1 MENAQR
7 AITIAGGVL
16 IALMVVS
23 LIVFVRGRLS
33 SYENKKLETQENEKV
48 AEFNKR
54 LEAYDS
60 VITGNKMISLV
71 HLAEELN
78 KQYGSQNGYSDIVI
92 YARLQKQ
99 SNVEAKFYG
108 MDGLMSKDPDY
119 KEYTKPVKPYHNG
132 NKYYNMNKYIE
143 YATREDKLNALDE
156 SNTSNGNIFKSFTAN
171 FRKQYFKCTDVSYDS
186 THSMIY
192 EMYFDQVIEYKQ

>member
-143 YATREDKLNALDE
+143 YVTREDKLNALSE
-156 SNTSNGNIFKSFTAN
+156 SSSNFKEFTTN

-186 THSMIY
+186 THAMIY

>member
-1 MENAQR
+1 
-7 AITIAGGVL
+7 
-16 IALMVVS
+16 MVVS

-71 HLAEELN
+71 NLAEELN

-186 THSMIY
+186 THAMIY